1 MSISKCEP
9 MLLGGIGGAQMNF
22 GDNKGKG
29 QEIKEVADVEGRTIF
44 PLQLPSQWDPS
55 SDEEEWDSDDDIP
68 IMKKR
73 RMSAPKQPIAKKDRI
88 AKVSTVNHH
97 HYLDN

>member
-1 MSISKCEP
+1 MRTYVGWDRWSSDE
-9 MLLGGIGGAQMNF
+9 LRQQRGEGS
-22 GDNKGKG
+22 GDN
-29 QEIKEVADVEGRTIF
+29 EVADVEGRTIF

-73 RMSAPKQPIAKKDRI
+73 RMSTPKQPIAKKDRI

-97 HYLDN
+97 HNLDN